1 MFFRATSTRRAI
13 KMLLLLLRSH
23 RVILLLLNKDW
34 IWESLFG
41 ILGINKTLFIEW
53 RMLEFVSLSETA
65 ALNYISAALRLETF
79 SSDLHSWWYNDLN
92 ILFTFRIWTFCLSSF
107 LPYSL
112 RRDITPCLRGFSILK
127 DFTFIR
133 SGSCIITLWRPLT
146 ISEWTLWLRFD
157 ASSCPLLWSS
167 LIAIIR

>member
-1 MFFRATSTRRAI
+1 MFFRATSTRWAI

-23 RVILLLLNKDW
+23 RIILLLLNKDW
-34 IWESLFG
+34 IWESLLG
-41 ILGINKTLFIEW
+41 ILCINKTLFIER

-65 ALNYISAALRLETF
+65 ALNYISAALRLETL
-79 SSDLHSWWYNDLN
+79 SSDLHSRWYNDLN
-92 ILFTFRIWTFCLSSF
+92 FLFTFGIWTFCLISS
-107 LPYSL
+107 LPDSFCW
-112 RRDITPCLRGFSILK
+112 DITPSLWGFSILK
-127 DFTFIR
+127 DFPFIG

-146 ISEWTLWLRFD
+146 ISEWALWLRFD